1 MKSARGLLA
10 MVASMAVIPAPAVA
24 QTADRETEGWI
35 ARWIARGPSCLS
47 FGVGLQIAV
56 SQFHP
61 YSNRWMVSAR
71 LPF

>member
-1 MKSARGLLA
+1 